1 MYINSEKDLEDYICE
16 NIEGFIKFLN
26 SIYGKDENI
35 EFVGRQ
41 VIIGDSRIDLLFKVD
56 NEIEGPYGLEKSR
69 TFIVVELK
77 FRDTEPKDVAQLT
90 RYMNLLY
97 DLDCDERIGNV
108 QIFVKGLLLSTGL
121 NNDMQEI
128 EMYLD
133 NYSNTDISFAQI
145 NTFVH
150 YSPVSYSRKEEYIK
164 NMTIDSRLRK
174 SKEEQNNGEKEDD
187 IS

>member
-1 MYINSEKDLEDYICE
+1 MYINSEKDLEDYICK
-16 NIEGFIKFLN
+16 NIEDFIEFLN
-26 SIYGKDENI
+26 SIYGEDENI

-41 VIIGDSRIDLLFKVD
+41 VIIGDSRIDLLFKID
-56 NEIEGPYGLEKSR
+56 NEEEGPCGLERNR

-77 FRDTEPKDVAQLT
+77 FRDIETKDVAQLT

-97 DLDCDERIGNV
+97 SLDCDERIGNV
-108 QIFVKGLLLSTGL
+108 DVFVKGLLLGTDL

-133 NYSNTDISFAQI
+133 NYSNVDISFAQI
-145 NTFVH
+145 NTSVN
-150 YSPVSYSRKEEYIK
+150 YGLSSYIRKEEYIK
-164 NMTIDSRLRK
+164 SMTIDHRL
-174 SKEEQNNGEKEDD
+174 KEEQNNGEKKDD